1 MNTSVSPFHGL
12 SALVPGLVALVALL
26 GAAGSAEARRPIG
39 PIVPGPVLG
48 DIELVCGGARCQEVV
63 AHGQRWV
70 VGSMGERYGL
80 ALVNRSDLWLEAVVT
95 VDGRSILDGER
106 RSSRSRGYLIPPR
119 DRVVVDGWRVN
130 RDSVA
135 AFRFTS
141 VGDSYAARMGDA
153 SEVGVIRVDFYPER
167 ASTWV
172 PRRDPWLERS
182 GRTEPGRAIDDGSDG
197 DGGAGAARPAPKAA
211 ESGVARHF
219 DRDRQGLG
227 TEFGERRHQP
237 ISERDFERASSS
249 PARTLVIRYDD
260 RAGLVARGVLPE
272 RRPWRDPWDGRRDD
286 GPWVQPP
293 PGWQD

>member
-1 MNTSVSPFHGL
+1 MSTTVSFHFRP
-12 SALVPGLVALVALL
+12 STLVRCLGTLVALVAVV
-26 GAAGSAEARRPIG
+26 GAAGSAEARRPI
-39 PIVPGPVLG
+39 VPRPVLG
-48 DIELVCGGARCQEVV
+48 DIELVCGRGRCEEVV

-70 VGSMGERYGL
+70 VGTMGERYGL
-80 ALVNRSDLWLEAVVT
+80 ALINRSDLWIEAVVT

-141 VGDSYAARMGDA
+141 PGDAYATRMGDA
-153 SEVGVIRVDFYPER
+153 SELGVIRVDFYPER
-167 ASTWV
+167 ASAWV

-182 GRTEPGRAIDDGSDG
+182 GRAEPGEAIDDETD
-197 DGGAGAARPAPKAA
+197 AARPAPKAA
-211 ESGVARHF
+211 ESGASRHF

-260 RAGLVARGVLPE
+260 RAGLVARGILPG

-286 GPWVQPP
+286 GPWVPPP
-293 PGWQD
+293 PGWE

>member
-1 MNTSVSPFHGL
+1 MKTTSSLQRL
-12 SALVPGLVALVALL
+12 SALALGLGLLV
-26 GAAGSAEARRPIG
+26 GASDSAEARRPI
-39 PIVPGPVLG
+39 VPRPVLG
-48 DIELVCGGARCQEVV
+48 DIELVCGGSRCEEVV

-106 RSSRSRGYLIPPR
+106 RTSRSRGYLIPPR
-119 DRVVVDGWRVN
+119 DRIVVDGWRLN
-130 RDSVA
+130 RDAVA

-141 VGDSYAARMGDA
+141 VGDSYVGRMGDV

-167 ASTWV
+167 ASAWV
-172 PRRDPWLERS
+172 PRRDPWLEHS
-182 GRTEPGRAIDDGSDG
+182 GGGEPGRDIDDLADK
-197 DGGAGAARPAPKAA
+197 ARPAPKAA
-211 ESGVARHF
+211 EGGVSRHDF
-219 DRDRQGLG
+219 ERERQGLG

-249 PARTLVIRYDD
+249 PARTLVLRYDD
-260 RAGLVARGVLPE
+260 RAGLVARGVLPG
-272 RRPWRDPWDGRRDD
+272 RRPWHREPSPD

>member
-1 MNTSVSPFHGL
+1 MKTIPSSLLRLSVLVLGL
-12 SALVPGLVALVALL
+12 GALI
-26 GAAGSAEARRPIG
+26 GAAGSSEARRPI
-39 PIVPGPVLG
+39 VPRPVLG

-70 VGSMGERYGL
+70 VGTMGERYGL

-106 RSSRSRGYLIPPR
+106 RTSRSRGYLIPPR
-119 DRVVVDGWRVN
+119 DRVVVDGWRVS

-141 VGDSYAARMGDA
+141 TGDSYAARMGDA
-153 SEVGVIRVDFYPER
+153 SELGVIRVDFYPER
-167 ASTWV
+167 ASAWV

-182 GRTEPGRAIDDGSDG
+182 GGAEPGEAIDDDRH
-197 DGGAGAARPAPKAA
+197 GADEARPSPKAA
-211 ESGVARHF
+211 ESGVARHHF

-227 TEFGERRHQP
+227 TQYGERRHQP

-272 RRPWRDPWDGRRDD
+272 RRPWHDPWDGPRDD

-293 PGWQD
+293 PGWER

>member
-1 MNTSVSPFHGL
+1 MDTMDTMATIVSSQFRF
-12 SALVPGLVALVALL
+12 SALALGLVALM
-26 GAAGSAEARRPIG
+26 GAMGSSAEARRPIG
-39 PIVPGPVLG
+39 PIVPRPVLG
-48 DIELVCGGARCQEVV
+48 DIELVCGGARCQEVS

-106 RSSRSRGYLIPPR
+106 RTSRSRGYLIPPR

-182 GRTEPGRAIDDGSDG
+182 GRAEPGGGIDDEAD
-197 DGGAGAARPAPKAA
+197 AARPAPKAA
-211 ESGVARHF
+211 ESGVSRHF

-260 RAGLVARGVLPE
+260 RAGLVARGILPE
-272 RRPWRDPWDGRRDD
+272 RRPWRDPWDDRRDD

-293 PGWQD
+293 PGWDD